1 MRIVLENYDDRL
13 EVVTSL
19 GTSIHIRPV
28 EIKKQLGVAGTT
40 DQLVLTA
47 KLPVRVGKPFK
58 SYDDED
64 TLHVLVGTDH
74 WAEVEPTD
82 LKPDE
87 DCGPEEFAD
96 WLLEIES

>member
-1 MRIVLENYDDRL
+1 MRIVLESYDDRL

-28 EIKKQLGVAGTT
+28 EIKKQLGVGGTT

-58 SYDDED
+58 SYDDEE
-64 TLHVLVGTDH
+64 VLYVVVGASH
-74 WAEVEPTD
+74 WAEVEPKD
-82 LKPDE
+82 MVADE
-87 DCGPEEFAD
+87 DCGPEEFAE
-96 WLLEIES
+96 WLLEVES